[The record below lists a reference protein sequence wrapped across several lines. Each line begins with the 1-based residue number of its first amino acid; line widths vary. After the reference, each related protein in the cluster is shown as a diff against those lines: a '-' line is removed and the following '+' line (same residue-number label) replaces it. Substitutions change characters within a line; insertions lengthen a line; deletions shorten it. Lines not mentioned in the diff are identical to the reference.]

1 MHYIPP
7 IQLNRMT
14 AAILAASGSND
25 RETRIV
31 ADHLVEANLKGHDSH
46 GVGMIPR
53 YIDDRLAGLLKTN
66 GKIQVVSDNGPMI
79 VIEGDNASGQV
90 MAHDATKM
98 GIERAKRDGL
108 TLVALR
114 NCHHMGRI
122 GTYAEMT
129 AAEGLSSIHFVNVTG
144 HAPLVAPWGGAD
156 ARFATNP
163 IAISIP
169 AGGGK
174 PAVILDFATSK
185 VALGKVR
192 VAMNKGEQM
201 EPDTLIDSKGLPT
214 TDPTSMFGDQMGA
227 ILPMGDHKGSGLALI
242 AELFAGAFCG
252 GGTIHDGNPRDRSV
266 VNNMLSIV
274 FDPNRLAD
282 RSYIERE
289 VSTMIDYVKASPRGQ
304 GVDQVLVAGEPE
316 LRTKAART
324 EKGVPVDPTTFE
336 QLLLAGEKVGLRREE
351 MLRMVG

>member
-7 IQLNRMT
+7 VRLTRMA

-66 GKIQVVSDNGPMI
+66 GSLRIVSDNGPM
-79 VIEGDNASGQV
+79 VVADGDNASGQV
-90 MAHDATKM
+90 MAHDATSL
-98 GIERAKRDGL
+98 GIERARRDGL

-129 AAEGLSSIHFVNVTG
+129 AAAGLSSIHFVNVTG
-144 HAPLVAPWGGAD
+144 HDPLVAPWGGAD

-192 VAMNKGEQM
+192 VAMNKGERM
-201 EPDTLIDSKGLPT
+201 EPGLLIDSAGAPT
-214 TDPTSMFGDQMGA
+214 TDPTTMFGDALGA

-252 GGTIHDGNPRDRSV
+252 GGTIHDGNARDRSV

-274 FDPNRLAD
+274 FDPDRLAG
-282 RSYIERE
+282 RSYVERE
-289 VSTMIDYVKASPRGQ
+289 VATMIDYVKAAPRAP
-304 GVDQVLVAGEPE
+304 GVEEVLVAGEPE

-324 EKGVPVDPTTFE
+324 AKGVPVDPTTFE

-351 MLRMVG
+351 MLRLVG

>member
-1 MHYIPP
+1 MHHIPP
-7 IQLNRMT
+7 AKLNRMA
-14 AAILAASGSND
+14 AAILAASGSNE

-53 YIDDRLAGLLKTN
+53 YIDDRQAGLLKTN
-66 GKIQVVSDNGPMI
+66 GSLRIVSDNGPMI
-79 VIEGDNASGQV
+79 VADGDNASGQV
-90 MAHDATKM
+90 MAHDATSL
-98 GIERAKRDGL
+98 GIERARRDGL

-129 AAEGLSSIHFVNVTG
+129 AAAGLSSIHFVNVTG
-144 HAPLVAPWGGAD
+144 HDPLVAPWGGAD

-192 VAMNKGEQM
+192 VAMNKGERM
-201 EPDTLIDSKGLPT
+201 EPGLLIDSQGQPT
-214 TDPTSMFGDQMGA
+214 TDPTTMFGDTLGA
-227 ILPMGDHKGSGLALI
+227 ILPMGDHKGSGLALV

-252 GGTIHDGNPRDRSV
+252 GGTIHDGNARDRSV

-274 FDPNRLAD
+274 FDPDRLAG

-289 VSTMIDYVKASPRGQ
+289 VATMIDYVKASPRGP
-304 GVDQVLVAGEPE
+304 GIDEVLVAGEPE
-316 LRTKAART
+316 LLTKEART
-324 EKGVPVDPTTFE
+324 AKGVPVDPTTFE

-351 MLRMVG
+351 MLRLVG

>member
-1 MHYIPP
+1 VHYIPP
-7 IQLNRMT
+7 ARLNRMT
-14 AAILAASGSND
+14 AAILAASGSNE

-201 EPDTLIDSKGLPT
+201 EPGLLIDSAGAPT
-214 TDPTSMFGDQMGA
+214 TDPNTMYAERIGA

-252 GGTIHDGNPRDRSV
+252 GGTIHDGNARDRSV
-266 VNNMLSIV
+266 VNNMLSIA

-289 VSTMIDYVKASPRGQ
+289 VATMIDYVKASPRGQ

-316 LRTKAART
+316 LRTKAMRS
-324 EKGVPVDPTTFE
+324 EKGVPVDPTTFQQMLE
-336 QLLLAGEKVGLRREE
+336 AGEKVGLRREE
-351 MLRMVG
+351 MLGMVG

>member
-1 MHYIPP
+1 MRHIEPAR
-7 IQLNRMT
+7 LNRMT
-14 AAILAASGSND
+14 AAILAASGSD
-25 RETRIV
+25 ERETRIV

-66 GKIQVVSDNGPMI
+66 GALQVVSDNGPMI
-79 VIEGDNASGQV
+79 VAEGNNASGQV
-90 MAHDATKM
+90 MANDATLL
-98 GIERAKRDGL
+98 GIERARRDGL

-129 AAEGLSSIHFVNVTG
+129 AAAGLSSLHFVNVTG
-144 HAPLVAPWGGAD
+144 HSPLVAPWGGAD

-192 VAMNKGEQM
+192 VAMNKGEKM
-201 EPDTLIDSKGLPT
+201 EDGMLIDSRGAAT
-214 TDPTSMFGDQMGA
+214 TDPATMFGDAMGA

-282 RSYIERE
+282 RSFIERE
-289 VSTMIDYVKASPRGQ
+289 VATMIDYVKASPRGQ
-304 GVDQVLVAGEPE
+304 GVEQVLVAGEPE
-316 LRTKAART
+316 LRTKAARS
-324 EKGVPVDPTTFE
+324 EKGVPVDPTTFDQMLE
-336 QLLLAGEKVGLRREE
+336 AGEKVGLKRAD
-351 MLRMVG
+351 LQAMVE

>member
-1 MHYIPP
+1 MVS
-7 IQLNRMT
+7 
-14 AAILAASGSND
+14 AILSASGSNE

-46 GVGMIPR
+46 GVGMVPR
-53 YIDDRLAGLLKTN
+53 YIDDRLAGLLRTN
-66 GKIQVVSDNGPMI
+66 GELRIVSDNGPM
-79 VIEGDNASGQV
+79 VVADGDSASGQV
-90 MAHDATKM
+90 MAHDATTLAI
-98 GIERAKRDGL
+98 GRAKRDGL

-129 AAEGLSSIHFVNVTG
+129 AAAGLSSLHFVNVTG

-192 VAMNKGEQM
+192 VALNKGERM
-201 EPDTLIDSKGLPT
+201 EPGLLIDAEGAPT
-214 TDPTSMFGDQMGA
+214 TDPATMYGERIGA

-252 GGTIHDGNPRDRSV
+252 GGTIQEGNPRDRSV

-274 FDPNRLAD
+274 FDPDRLGD
-282 RSYIERE
+282 RGWIERE
-289 VSTMIDYVKASPRGQ
+289 VAAMIDYVKESPRAE
-304 GVDQVLVAGEPE
+304 GVDRVMVAGEPE
-316 LRTKAART
+316 LRSKAERSAS
-324 EKGVPVDPTTFE
+324 GVPVDPTTFE
-336 QLLLAGEKVGLRREE
+336 QMLLAGEKVGLKREG
-351 MLRMVG
+351 LRKIVG

>member
-1 MHYIPP
+1 MHYVPP
-7 IQLNRMT
+7 AKLNRMV
-14 AAILAASGSND
+14 AAILAASGSNQ
-25 RETRIV
+25 RETKIV

-66 GKIQVVSDNGPMI
+66 GSIQVVSDNGPMI
-79 VIEGDNASGQV
+79 VIEGNNASGQV
-90 MAHDATKM
+90 MAHDATTM

-129 AAEGLSSIHFVNVTG
+129 AAAGLSSIHFVNVTG

-163 IAISIP
+163 VAISVP
-169 AGGGK
+169 AGSGK
-174 PAVILDFATSK
+174 PTVILDFATSK

-201 EPDTLIDSKGLPT
+201 EPGLLIDSTGAPT
-214 TDPTSMFGDQMGA
+214 TDPNTMYAQRTGA

-289 VSTMIDYVKASPRGQ
+289 VATMIDYVKSSPRGP
-304 GVDQVLVAGEPE
+304 GVDQVLIAGEPE
-316 LRTKAART
+316 LRTKEART
-324 EKGVPVDPTTFE
+324 AKGVPVDPTTFE
-336 QLLLAGEKVGLRREE
+336 QLLASGEKVGLKREE
-351 MLRMVG
+351 MLGMVS